1 MLNYIF
7 LLVGFVMLIKGA
19 DIFVESASSI
29 AKKFGIPS
37 IIIGLTI
44 VAMGT
49 SAPELSVSVQSALAG
64 MNDISIANVV
74 GSNIFNLLVVLGVSS
89 IVGKL
94 KINNYRDVIIMLLI
108 GLIMTIFA
116 INGTLIRTE
125 GLILLVIFAFY
136 VGHLIFKAINNNNEQ
151 NNEVKETTKPLTM
164 TIILGIIGLVAIVW
178 GGNVVVDSAS
188 DIAHQLG
195 MSQNLIGLTIVAVG
209 TSLPE
214 LVTSV
219 VATKKGELDIA
230 VGNVIGSNI
239 FNLLLII
246 GLSVFI
252 NPMVV
257 SVFALYDLI
266 FMIFAMI
273 IFIIC
278 TFKKEEV
285 TKKVG
290 VPMII
295 MYVIYIIFTI
305 IR

>member
-1 MLNYIF
+1 MMNYII
-7 LLVGFVMLIKGA
+7 LLIGFIMLIKGA
-19 DIFVESASSI
+19 DVFVESASGI

-64 MNDISIANVV
+64 MNDISIGNVV
-74 GSNIFNLLVVLGVSS
+74 GSNLFNLLVVLGVSS

-94 KINNYRDVIIMLLI
+94 KITNYRDVIIMLLV
-108 GLIMTIFA
+108 GLIMAMFA
-116 INGTLIRTE
+116 INGALIRTE
-125 GLILLVIFAFY
+125 GLTLLVIFAFY
-136 VGHLIFKAINNNNEQ
+136 IGHLIFKAINNNEQ

-164 TIILGIIGLVAIVW
+164 TIILGIIGLVAIIW
-178 GGNVVVDSAS
+178 GGNLVVDSAS
-188 DIAHQLG
+188 IIAQQLG
-195 MSQNLIGLTIVAVG
+195 MSQNLIGLTIVAIG

-257 SVFALYDLI
+257 STFALYDLI

-290 VPMII
+290 TPMII
-295 MYVIYIIFTI
+295 MYVLYIIFTI

>member
-1 MLNYIF
+1 MMNYII
-7 LLVGFVMLIKGA
+7 LLIGFIMLIKGA
-19 DIFVESASSI
+19 DVFVESASGI

-64 MNDISIANVV
+64 MNDISIGNVV
-74 GSNIFNLLVVLGVSS
+74 GSNLFNLLVVLGVSS

-94 KINNYRDVIIMLLI
+94 KITNYRDVIIMLLV
-108 GLIMTIFA
+108 GLIMAMFA
-116 INGTLIRTE
+116 INGALIRTE
-125 GLILLVIFAFY
+125 GLTLLVIFAFY
-136 VGHLIFKAINNNNEQ
+136 IGHLIFKAINNNEQ

-164 TIILGIIGLVAIVW
+164 TIILGIIGLVAIIW
-178 GGNVVVDSAS
+178 GGNLVVDSAS
-188 DIAHQLG
+188 IIAQQLG
-195 MSQNLIGLTIVAVG
+195 MSQNLIGLTIVAIG

-257 SVFALYDLI
+257 STFALYDLI

-290 VPMII
+290 IPMII
-295 MYVIYIIFTI
+295 MYVLYIIFTI